1 MTVMAVSERE
11 VSDILRR
18 VIHLE
23 EGVKEMRSDV
33 RALDAKIDGILSQI
47 ATVRGG
53 MSVAIWM
60 SGVVGA
66 VGMFALTKVA
76 PLLLGFLPKV

>member
-1 MTVMAVSERE
+1 MAVSERE

-33 RALDAKIDGILSQI
+33 RALDSKVDGILSQI
-47 ATVRGG
+47 SQVQGG
-53 MSVAIWM
+53 LRVSIWFA
-60 SGVVGA
+60 GILGGLA
-66 VGMFALTKVA
+66 MFAITKLS

>member
-1 MTVMAVSERE
+1 MAVSERE

-33 RALDAKIDGILSQI
+33 RALDSKVDGILSQI
-47 ATVRGG
+47 SQVQGG
-53 MSVAIWM
+53 LRVSVWFAGIL
-60 SGVVGA
+60 GGLA
-66 VGMFALTKVA
+66 MFAITKLS

>member
-1 MTVMAVSERE
+1 MAVSERE

-66 VGMFALTKVA
+66 VGMFALTKIA
-76 PLLLGFLPKV
+76 PLFLGFLPKV

>member
-1 MTVMAVSERE
+1 MAVSERE

-23 EGVKEMRSDV
+23 EGMKEMRSDV

-47 ATVRGG
+47 DKVSGG
-53 MSVAIWM
+53 MSVAIWFA
-60 SGVVGA
+60 GLLGA
-66 VGMFALTKVA
+66 VAMFAITKLS
-76 PLLLGFLPKV
+76 PLLIGFLPKV

>member
-1 MTVMAVSERE
+1 MAVSERE

-33 RALDAKIDGILSQI
+33 RALDTKIDGILSQI
-47 ATVRGG
+47 ATVKGG
-53 MSVAIWM
+53 MSVAIWV

-76 PLLLGFLPKV
+76 PLLVGFLPKV